1 MAAYLLNW
9 QGGNMCAMGAIRC
22 TRQKRAGITTGTLP
36 RLKLI
41 HGRGRG
47 LTWGDRFDGDGML
60 HGVYFPRDR
69 DQSDAAPRYTN
80 RHLATP
86 LLDLTLLLLRSP
98 IPSIALLISPLSSLP
113 QILSAILQ
121 AFTIALRARMGVLS
135 VANTSVIWWGRGLG
149 SEAEDEKAIEDDVL
163 GAEEEGDGRLLATCE
178 SGPPLEV
185 RVPGLE
191 TVGWDRLDDG
201 TGETLDKRRGTWEWF
216 KRWGLSRVQEVR
228 PPGGRTMKHDEAA
241 DRGW

>member
-1 MAAYLLNW
+1 
-9 QGGNMCAMGAIRC
+9 
-22 TRQKRAGITTGTLP
+22 
-36 RLKLI
+36 
-41 HGRGRG
+41 
-47 LTWGDRFDGDGML
+47 ML
-60 HGVYFPRDR
+60 HGVHFPED
-69 DQSDAAPRYTN
+69 DQELPRYTN

-113 QILSAILQ
+113 KIFSAIIQ

-149 SEAEDEKAIEDDVL
+149 AEAEDEREI
-163 GAEEEGDGRLLATCE
+163 EEEISGIKETGGDGRLLATCE

-191 TVGWDRLDDG
+191 TVGWDRLDDEN
-201 TGETLDKRRGTWEWF
+201 GESLDMRRGKWEWF

-228 PPGGRTMKHDEAA
+228 PVFLYS
-241 DRGW
+241 